1 MAEVFKSPHDVMGN
15 RNSLGFYSP
24 PPSGSYPNMKRSRAV
39 KSAEF
44 DNKRRR
50 RTTDDF
56 LTFCKMILDYENY
69 EQIRSQ
75 NMRLR
80 HSSSPMGSTGSS
92 NESWPSSKDEDSEVY
107 SHQNAKH
114 AKTSDSSEPD
124 DVEEPNE
131 SWNEVSCYCGKPFA
145 GRPMV
150 ECSKCLTWL
159 HLKCAG
165 LRRNNIPDTWY
176 CSKCKNSKKSDI
188 NITNT
193 NNSKTISGSRKR
205 KSTKV
210 IQQKSTSNS
219 KKKSISSSD
228 VDVDLPIAAAP
239 STSISPITTTKNKG
253 SEVTNTT
260 VPSHNLALTSTTSSN
275 NTSKETSERRKS

>member
-24 PPSGSYPNMKRSRAV
+24 PPSGSYPNMKRSRGV

-107 SHQNAKH
+107 SHHTTNAKH

-131 SWNEVSCYCGKPFA
+131 SWNEVTCYCGKPFA

-176 CSKCKNSKKSDI
+176 CSKCKIQKKSD
-188 NITNT
+188 NI
-193 NNSKTISGSRKR
+193 NNSKLSGSRKR
-205 KSTKV
+205 KSTK
-210 IQQKSTSNS
+210 IQQKS
-219 KKKSISSSD
+219 KKKSSD
-228 VDVDLPIAAAP
+228 VEPTAASP
-239 STSISPITTTKNKG
+239 SSPSSPPTTT
-253 SEVTNTT
+253 TTT
-260 VPSHNLALTSTTSSN
+260 VPSHNLALTSTTSN
-275 NTSKETSERRKS
+275 NTSKESERRKS

>member
-92 NESWPSSKDEDSEVY
+92 NESWPSSKDEDMTEVY
-107 SHQNAKH
+107 SHHNSTNAKH

-131 SWNEVSCYCGKPFA
+131 SWNEVTCYCGKPFA

-150 ECSKCLTWL
+150 ECSKCETWL

-165 LRRNNIPDTWY
+165 LRKNNIPDIWY
-176 CSKCKNSKKSDI
+176 CSKCKISQKKSDI
-188 NITNT
+188 NINT
-193 NNSKTISGSRKR
+193 NNTNSKLVSGSRKR
-205 KSTKV
+205 KSTKT
-210 IQQKSTSNS
+210 IQQKTSS
-219 KKKSISSSD
+219 KKKSLSSD
-228 VDVDLPIAAAP
+228 VEPIAAPAS
-239 STSISPITTTKNKG
+239 STSISQRSISPTTTK
-253 SEVTNTT
+253 TTTTT
-260 VPSHNLALTSTTSSN
+260 VPSHNLALTTSTSN
-275 NTSKETSERRKS
+275 NTSKDSERRKS

>member
-1 MAEVFKSPHDVMGN
+1 
-15 RNSLGFYSP
+15 
-24 PPSGSYPNMKRSRAV
+24 MKV
-39 KSAEF
+39 GHH
-44 DNKRRR
+44 
-50 RTTDDF
+50 
-56 LTFCKMILDYENY
+56 LKMKIPKYIL
-69 EQIRSQ
+69 IKMS
-75 NMRLR
+75 
-80 HSSSPMGSTGSS
+80 
-92 NESWPSSKDEDSEVY
+92 
-107 SHQNAKH
+107 KH

-131 SWNEVSCYCGKPFA
+131 SWNEVTCYCSKPFA

-193 NNSKTISGSRKR
+193 NSKTISGSRKR

-239 STSISPITTTKNKG
+239 STSTISPITTITKTT
-253 SEVTNTT
+253 TNTT
-260 VPSHNLALTSTTSSN
+260 VPSHNLALTSTTSN

>member
-92 NESWPSSKDEDSEVY
+92 NESWPSSKEEDTENY
-107 SHQNAKH
+107 SHANDKH
-114 AKTSDSSEPD
+114 AKSSEDEPD
-124 DVEEPNE
+124 DMEEPNE
-131 SWNEVSCYCGKPFA
+131 SWDE
-145 GRPMV
+145 
-150 ECSKCLTWL
+150 
-159 HLKCAG
+159 
-165 LRRNNIPDTWY
+165 
-176 CSKCKNSKKSDI
+176 
-188 NITNT
+188 
-193 NNSKTISGSRKR
+193 
-205 KSTKV
+205 
-210 IQQKSTSNS
+210 
-219 KKKSISSSD
+219 
-228 VDVDLPIAAAP
+228 
-239 STSISPITTTKNKG
+239 
-253 SEVTNTT
+253 
-260 VPSHNLALTSTTSSN
+260 
-275 NTSKETSERRKS
+275 